1 MNRRVTFLSLNLLFA
16 SIGHADSGAVNHFE
30 CLIEPFQRVE
40 LRSSVEALIRAV
52 HVDRGDLISK
62 EQVLVELDAGV
73 EKAAL
78 DGAVYR
84 STMEG
89 ETKTAKTRL
98 LYASEKLSRREELI
112 KENYI
117 SLQDRDD
124 TLSEKRLAEA
134 ELIQASDNK
143 KLAGLEQQ
151 RLKEVVKLRTL
162 KAPFSGIVTERLQNP
177 GELAFTGESATPI
190 LKLAQID
197 PLRVEV
203 ILPLKEYGKIQL
215 GAKAQIV
222 PELPLEGRWQATV
235 KIVDPIVDAAS
246 GTFGVRLELSNPQ
259 KNIPAGVKCQVQF
272 E

>member
-1 MNRRVTFLSLNLLFA
+1 
-16 SIGHADSGAVNHFE
+16 
-30 CLIEPFQRVE
+30 
-40 LRSSVEALIRAV
+40 
-52 HVDRGDLISK
+52 
-62 EQVLVELDAGV
+62 
-73 EKAAL
+73 
-78 DGAVYR
+78 
-84 STMEG
+84 
-89 ETKTAKTRL
+89 
-98 LYASEKLSRREELI
+98 
-112 KENYI
+112 
-117 SLQDRDD
+117 
-124 TLSEKRLAEA
+124 
-134 ELIQASDNK
+134 
-143 KLAGLEQQ
+143 
-151 RLKEVVKLRTL
+151 VVKLRTL